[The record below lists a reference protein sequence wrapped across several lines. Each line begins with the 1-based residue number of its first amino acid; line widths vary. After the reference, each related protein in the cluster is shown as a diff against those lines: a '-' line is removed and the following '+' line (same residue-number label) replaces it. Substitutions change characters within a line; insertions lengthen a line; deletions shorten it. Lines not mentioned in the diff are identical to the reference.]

1 MSEDILHKWR
11 NEMEGILKKAGEP
24 VGPSQKYLQDRWHSI
39 LAHSPPRSVFYV
51 EDMTSLEIRH
61 RKGFEWIG
69 YDEEEVFQIR
79 DLTRMIPDF
88 QKAIILHQ
96 VLGTYRVLD
105 KWSLQKPSTD
115 GFLGLYYSAIR
126 AITDANGKNW
136 LALQTSEPWQ
146 YDSQHKIVSY
156 LNWLHILAPY
166 EGQGVR
172 IDFYHHEPKKYAH
185 EVGKLNNMLQLEKQ
199 KLLEELGFT
208 HQQKEI
214 IKGLY
219 LGRSTKAIAKEWEIS
234 VAGVRYH
241 YGRIKNTLEEF
252 FKRSFRTTEEAVVYL
267 TSQQILV

>member
-1 MSEDILHKWR
+1 MSDDILHKWR
-11 NEMEGILKKAGEP
+11 NEIEVIIKKAGKP
-24 VGPSQKYLQDRWHSI
+24 VGPSKQHLQNRWNSI
-39 LAHSPPRSVFYV
+39 LAHSPPRSIFYV
-51 EDMTSLEIRH
+51 EDMTNFEILH

-69 YDEEEVFQIR
+69 YDEKEIFHIS
-79 DLTRMIPDF
+79 DLTKMIPDC
-88 QKAIILHQ
+88 QKAITLHQ

-115 GFLGLYYSAIR
+115 GTLGLYYSAIR
-126 AITDANGKNW
+126 AITDANGQTW
-136 LALQTSEPWQ
+136 LTLQNGEPWQ

-166 EGQGVR
+166 EGQGIR
-172 IDFYHHEPKKYAH
+172 IDFYHREPKKYAH
-185 EVGKLNNMLQLEKQ
+185 EVGKLNKMLQWEKQ

-208 HQQKEI
+208 LQQKEI

-219 LGRSTKAIAKEWEIS
+219 LGQSTKEIAKDWEIS

-241 YGRIKNTLEEF
+241 YGRIKNTLEDF
-252 FKRSFRTTEEAVVYL
+252 FKRSFRTTEEAVTYL